1 MKKTKTFLQNW
12 GIHCFLLPVFFVLH
26 NYNQYYGLVSGRV
39 AIEIFLKILV
49 IFLVFFL
56 LLLVVI
62 RDVNKSLQLTTL
74 IGVIMLF
81 YGAIKDFFQLTL
93 HTPFISK
100 YLVLLPLVLVATI
113 ILIRLVLKKKDFK
126 KSNLYQNAVLIV
138 FIVFEGV
145 MLFDFNRVFFLPKN
159 LLTKNAS
166 IRTDSLP
173 VPASRPDVY
182 YLVFDSYPGTKFL
195 QEYMDYDNTPF
206 NDSLMKKGFYVI
218 KSPKSNYNRT
228 IFSIAST
235 LNFDYLKDIH
245 NNTSVSPKTYNMAKL
260 TIENAIVPKIFK
272 HYSYTFYNLSIFDI
286 DNSLS
291 MRKET
296 FLVLPEK
303 NVLLYNTL
311 PERLRA
317 DLLWHL
323 LTGKNAMPAIQKL
336 FAKNEREFATQERLK
351 RSYNNTVID
360 SLLKIPLEKTA
371 KPKFIYAHLYV
382 PHPPFF
388 YDENGKENDFN
399 YVLTEESQKN
409 KPLFLS
415 YLRYTNKKIL
425 EIINSIILNSGD
437 NAVVILQ
444 SDHGYRDYEGAVNF
458 PETFFKNYSA
468 FYFPDKNYSGIY
480 DTISNINNFPVLFN
494 KYFNTKIPMQPDTTI
509 SLPY

>member
-1 MKKTKTFLQNW
+1 MKKVKIFLQNW

-26 NYNQYYGLVSGRV
+26 NYNQYYGLVSFPV
-39 AIEIFLKILV
+39 VIKILV
-49 IFLVFFL
+49 QILIYSSIFFFL
-56 LLLVVI
+56 LLLVV
-62 RDVNKSLQLTTL
+62 RNTNKCLQITTL
-74 IGVIMLF
+74 LEIIILFFGVIQ
-81 YGAIKDFFQLTL
+81 DFFRVDL
-93 HTPFISK
+93 HFQFISR
-100 YLVLLPLVLVATI
+100 YFVLLPLIFISVI
-113 ILIRLVLKKKDFK
+113 ILIRLILKKKDFK
-126 KSNLYQNAVLIV
+126 KSNLYQNIVLIV

-145 MLFDFNRVFFLPKN
+145 MLFDFNRAFFLPKN

-166 IRTDSLP
+166 IGTDSLP
-173 VPASRPDVY
+173 IPASRPDVY

-195 QEYMDYDNTPF
+195 KEYMDYDNTSF
-206 NDSLMKKGFYVI
+206 NDSLTRKGFYVI

-260 TIENAIVPKIFK
+260 TIEDAIVPKIFK
-272 HYSYTFYNLSIFDI
+272 HYGYTFHNLSVFDI

-303 NVLLYNTL
+303 NMLMYNTL

-323 LTGKNAMPAIQKL
+323 LVGKNAIPAIQKL
-336 FAKNEREFATQERLK
+336 FAKNEREFATQEREK

-360 SLLKIPLEKTA
+360 SLLKIPLQKTG
-371 KPKFIYAHLYV
+371 KPKFIYAHLYL

-388 YDENGKENDFN
+388 YDESGKENDFN

-415 YLRYTNKKIL
+415 YLKYTNKTIL
-425 EIINSIILNSGD
+425 EIINSIILNSEG

-444 SDHGYRDYEGAVNF
+444 SDHGYRDFEGALNF

-468 FYFPDKNYSGIY
+468 FYFPDKNYSAIY

-494 KYFNTKIPMQPDTTI
+494 KYFNTKISLQTDTTI